1 MVSQTVIKKASDII
15 VENIHPCKIILF
27 GSYARG
33 DAADDSDIDLL
44 IVKKKVFN
52 KQAEMVQVRRLL
64 SPLRIPVDV
73 LIASEDHL
81 NSSWKDY
88 PGTYLYDAIREGI
101 VLYEMA

>member
-1 MVSQTVIKKASDII
+1 VSVSK
-15 VENIHPCKIILF
+15 
-27 GSYARG
+27 
-33 DAADDSDIDLL
+33 

-52 KQAEMVQVRRLL
+52 KRAEMAQARRLL

-73 LIASEDHL
+73 LIAGEDHL

-88 PGTYLYDAIREGI
+88 PGSYLCDAIREGI